1 MQKIFTTLLC
11 TSLLFPFL
19 AKGAQ
24 DENNTLGQQI
34 QYTDYNYI
42 HNVEAG
48 ALNPVSISE
57 IPVGDITV
65 ISAGYNYNKG
75 KYHNVD
81 QSGRINGFNLDV
93 YGIARLDKIS
103 FEGEVGY
110 FNYKEHDRCW
120 NSTLYQN
127 KLNPFILGDDQPST
141 YKIDRFVIN
150 GRFAYKLSS
159 RARLGFNA
167 DYNVGVMSDEA
178 DPRVETK
185 GMRFIINPGIDFDV
199 TDNFTLGATGGL
211 NLLSESSRYTCLQTA
226 VNFVFYLMS
235 GLGTNYPYSNNAY
248 SRDTKGTSWFVS
260 VDGKYNFTKNISNY
274 LTATYRSENENAIDG
289 GSSYKFKG
297 GEFINRVFGVTD
309 RFSITGSRF
318 AHNIELRVEIND
330 INGRWFDQMQTSQG
344 GTIVWEEMNASIKH
358 KERLTTAGG
367 SYRFDILNNEGVS
380 SLTAGIG
387 LGYKYSDTKNYPDVY
402 FRKYSRLDINANVTK
417 YFNIKKVRMGI
428 GIDGG
433 YDKNLSSSCHLDG
446 LEVEQRYAIPM
457 YDYLTSSVYTING
470 RIDGKLPVG
479 SVILGA
485 FVSGGTTKCTAA
497 HDLYKNTSMSNFNC
511 GLSLSF

>member
-11 TSLLFPFL
+11 SSLLFPM
-19 AKGAQ
+19 AVAAQ
-24 DENNTLGQQI
+24 NEKNTLGQQI
-34 QYTDYNYI
+34 QYSDYNYI

-48 ALNPVSISE
+48 SLNPVSISD
-57 IPVGDITV
+57 IPIGDITV
-65 ISAGYNYNKG
+65 ISAGYNHNKG
-75 KYHNVD
+75 EYRNVD
-81 QSGRINGFNLDV
+81 AANRINGFNLDV

-159 RARLGFNA
+159 RARLGINA

-199 TDNFTLGATGGL
+199 TDKFTLGATGGL

-235 GLGTNYPYSNNAY
+235 GLGTNYPYSSNSY
-248 SRDTKGTSWFVS
+248 TRDTKGTSWFVS
-260 VDGKYNFTKNISNY
+260 IDGKYNFTKNISNY

-289 GSSYKFKG
+289 GSTYKFKG
-297 GEFINRVFGVTD
+297 GEYINRVFGLTD
-309 RFSITGSRF
+309 RFSVTGNRY
-318 AHNIELRVEIND
+318 AHNVELGLEIND

-367 SYRFDILNNEGVS
+367 SYRFDILDKDGVTS
-380 SLTAGIG
+380 FSAGLG

-402 FRKYSRLDINANVTK
+402 FRKYSRLNINTNYTL
-417 YFNIKKVRMGI
+417 YRNFGNVRMGFHLE
-428 GIDGG
+428 GG
-433 YDKNLSSSCHLDG
+433 YDMNLSSSCHLDG
-446 LEVEQRYAIPM
+446 LEVEQRYALPM
-457 YDYLTSSVYTING
+457 YAYLTSSAYNFAA

-485 FVSGGTTKCTAA
+485 YVSGGATKCTKAKEI
-497 HDLYKNTSMSNFNC
+497 YKNESMANINC
-511 GLSLSF
+511 GVSLTF